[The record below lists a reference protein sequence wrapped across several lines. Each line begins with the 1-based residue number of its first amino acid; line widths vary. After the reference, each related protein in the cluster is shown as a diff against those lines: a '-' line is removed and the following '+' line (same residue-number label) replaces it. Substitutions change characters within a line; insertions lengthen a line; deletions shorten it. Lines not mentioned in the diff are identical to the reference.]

1 MANSYVEYS
10 ESGTG
15 TNQLGQQIYSFS
27 TVEYLNI
34 TDISVKGWNGSVW
47 QSLALSNSYGT
58 NGYNSAD
65 KTLKLNATPSYNK
78 IRLYRSTTSNALV
91 DFVDGARLT
100 ENDLDT
106 AYKQGLFVAQEVSE
120 DAAAIGTLTT
130 SNLNLTGDTTVGNLT
145 ATGTVV
151 IPSGTGATH
160 FYREG
165 TWTPGSVVGNI
176 TATLAHFTKVGR
188 LVNFTCKATFSD
200 TTTASILQVN
210 GLPYTP
216 SIGMA
221 VGSAMWRN
229 TDAVSRYGTVHVTT
243 GGNIEFYDASQTAGF
258 LELKHSYLDGASSEV
273 FFSGTYHIA

>member
-15 TNQLGQQIYSFS
+15 TNQLGQQVFSFS
-27 TVEYLNI
+27 TVDYLNI
-34 TDISVKGWNGSVW
+34 TDINVKGWNGSVW
-47 QSLALSNSYGT
+47 QSLALLDDYGI

-65 KTLKLNATPSYNK
+65 KTLKLNGTPSYNK

-100 ENDLDT
+100 ETDLDT

-130 SNLNLTGDTTVGNLT
+130 SNLNLTGDTTVANLT

-165 TWTPGSVVGNI
+165 TWTPVALDYSGTI
-176 TATLAHFTKVGR
+176 TFSNAVYTKVGNTVHYTLHVTNR
-188 LVNFTCKATFSD
+188 SNTSD
-200 TTTASILQVN
+200 TSQMAIS
-210 GLPYTP
+210 GLPYQALGEHP
-216 SIGMA
+216 AA
-221 VGSAMWRN
+221 VGVNSATFGHAMVN
-229 TDAVSRYGTVHVTT
+229 TAETLYFYNTT
-243 GGNIEFYDASQTAGF
+243 GGSFTYNDFPHTTGYARIQGAYRTA
-258 LELKHSYLDGASSEV
+258 
-273 FFSGTYHIA
+273 